1 MGLNEKEKLFAKEY
15 VINKGNAYQ
24 AALKAGYKV

>member
-24 AALKAGYKV
+24 CRKQDTKC